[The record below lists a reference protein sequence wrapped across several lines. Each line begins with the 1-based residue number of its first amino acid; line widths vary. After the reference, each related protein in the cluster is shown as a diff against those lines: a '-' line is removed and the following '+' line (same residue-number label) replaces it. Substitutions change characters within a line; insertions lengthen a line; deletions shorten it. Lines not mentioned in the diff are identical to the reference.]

1 MFQENEALVKFEK
14 NELIVYFCPLAI
26 QFRFEIV
33 SMQRESMFCFQNRFP
48 LVTKRTVHNYSPCC
62 TNLLVIHASHLL
74 YNLALLPIF
83 PAPSKLRERFSFSRM
98 ELIWA
103 YLRQ

>member
-48 LVTKRTVHNYSPCC
+48 SVTKRTVHNYSPCC
-62 TNLLVIHASHLL
+62 TNLLVIHASYLL
-74 YNLALLPIF
+74 YKPCLTPDF
-83 PAPSKLRERFSFSRM
+83 PRSIEV
-98 ELIWA
+98 EGTV
-103 YLRQ
+103 